1 MPRYVSPKE
10 YTELYPGVGIETVKK
25 MLRVGKLKGY
35 IDEDSNKQY
44 SHYYILI
51 DDNDGVPY
59 TTEYVES
66 LKTKIAKY
74 EEKFKSIGQIA
85 TF

>member
-25 MLRVGKLKGY
+25 MLKAGKLNGFV
-35 IDEDSNKQY
+35 DEDPDKQY

-51 DDNDGVPY
+51 ENSSEVPY

-66 LKTKIAKY
+66 LKATIAKH
-74 EEKFKSIGQIA
+74 EEKLKSIGQIA
-85 TF
+85 TI